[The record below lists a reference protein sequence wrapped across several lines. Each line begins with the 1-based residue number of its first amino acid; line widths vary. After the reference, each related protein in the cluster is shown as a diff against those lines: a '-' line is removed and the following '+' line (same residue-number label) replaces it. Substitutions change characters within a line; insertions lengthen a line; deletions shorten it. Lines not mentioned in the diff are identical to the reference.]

1 MLESQRLLGVKVTL
15 ICLVVREFLFPSSLR
30 HRIENYC
37 ILFYFVLFY
46 FILFYLCPEICN
58 FQLICYTTTLIVFK
72 GHTAYKY
79 ILR

>member
-46 FILFYLCPEICN
+46 FILFY
-58 FQLICYTTTLIVFK
+58 F
-72 GHTAYKY
+72 
-79 ILR
+79 ILFYFIYVCIHSL